1 LEIDYYKNFI
11 NAQEAK
17 EQYNFFIHRI
27 LWQEEYIKIFGK
39 EVKCP
44 RKVFWC
50 GNKNLD
56 YKYSGKV
63 HKTFGWNREIRVL
76 KEKIEKYTHHSFNF
90 VLLNYYANGEDYMG
104 CHSDNEK
111 SLGNEPVIASL
122 SVGAAREMIFK
133 HKQIKM
139 VHKIILENG
148 SLLIMKGSTQ
158 EDYLHSLPKRKNIS
172 EPRINLTF
180 RLVKDNQ

>member
-1 LEIDYYKNFI
+1 M
-11 NAQEAK
+11 
-17 EQYNFFIHRI
+17 
-27 LWQEEYIKIFGK
+27 
-39 EVKCP
+39 
-44 RKVFWC
+44 
-50 GNKNLD
+50 
-56 YKYSGKV
+56 
-63 HKTFGWNREIRVL
+63 GW
-76 KEKIEKYTHHSFNF
+76 
-90 VLLNYYANGEDYMG
+90 
-104 CHSDNEK
+104 HSDNEK